1 MGENIGEYLNLR
13 RVPENVNL
21 KHKQGLSFQDKV
33 ALVITKAVGSMY
45 AVYVFIL
52 FIFGWIIYELND
64 PKPLDPFPFIFLLF
78 MGNVV
83 QLLLMPLIM
92 VGQNL
97 QGKHAETRAEEEF
110 KTTETIY
117 KDIEKIFIHLD
128 KQDREIQKQTELL
141 NKLLEKKK

>member
-13 RVPENVNL
+13 RAPENVNL
-21 KHKQGLSFQDKV
+21 KHKQGLNFQDKV

-52 FIFGWIIYELND
+52 FISGWIIWQLND
-64 PKPLDPFPFIFLLF
+64 PKSLDPFPFIFLLF
-78 MGNVV
+78 IGNVV

-97 QGKHAETRAEEEF
+97 QGRHAERRVEEEF

-128 KQDREIQKQTELL
+128 KQDKEIQKQTELL